1 VRGLP
6 GPGLLAHVMVSKYC
20 DHLPLYRQSRIYAR
34 DGVELDRSTMA
45 GWVARGDELI
55 DPLLAALGR
64 YVLAAEKVHADDTP
78 VKVLDPGAGKAK
90 TGRLWV
96 YVRDDRPAGDL
107 APPAAWYRYSPDR
120 KGEHPRDHLKKYR
133 GILQADA
140 YAGWA
145 QLYDGGVVEAACWAH
160 ARRPWWDLY
169 QSTGQ
174 APDSL
179 AAQAL
184 RRIKELYKIEAE
196 IRGRPPDFRR
206 EQRRARAGPL
216 LKDMHDW
223 LTGLVGRVSAK
234 SEIAQAIGYS
244 LVRWTALTRYVD
256 DGRIEI
262 DNSAAERALRGVAL
276 GRNNFLFMG
285 SDAGGERAAAM
296 YSLVETA
303 KLNGLDP
310 QVYLREVFARIAEHP
325 INRIEELLP
334 WNIAA
339 KPAVHKLAA

>member
-1 VRGLP
+1 MQMCIR
-6 GPGLLAHVMVSKYC
+6 
-20 DHLPLYRQSRIYAR
+20 
-34 DGVELDRSTMA
+34 
-45 GWVARGDELI
+45 
-55 DPLLAALGR
+55 
-64 YVLAAEKVHADDTP
+64 
-78 VKVLDPGAGKAK
+78 
-90 TGRLWV
+90 
-96 YVRDDRPAGDL
+96 DRPAGNP
-107 APPAAWYRYSPDR
+107 APAAAWYRYSPDR
-120 KGEHPRDHLKKYR
+120 KGEHPREHLHKYR

-140 YAGWA
+140 YGGWA
-145 QLYDGGVVEAACWAH
+145 QLYGGGVVEAACWAH
-160 ARRPWWDLY
+160 ARRPWWELY
-169 QSTGQ
+169 QSSGR

-184 RRIKELYKIEAE
+184 RRIKALYEIEAE
-196 IRGRPPDFRR
+196 IRGQPPDFRR

-216 LKDMHDW
+216 LKDMHGW
-223 LTGLVGRVSAK
+223 LTNLLARVSAK

-244 LVRWTALTRYVD
+244 LVRWTALTRYAD

-276 GRNNFLFMG
+276 GRNNYLFMG

-303 KLNGLDP
+303 KLNALDP
-310 QVYLREVFARIAEHP
+310 QAYLREVFDRIAQHP

-339 KPAVHKLAA
+339 KPEVHKLAA